1 MFSNGDD
8 ILEEACINKTWSVN
22 GFIDVIR
29 HNVVSLSESIS
40 MFDIDRHK
48 EH

>member
-1 MFSNGDD
+1 MFSNDD
-8 ILEEACINKTWSVN
+8 NILEKAFINKTWSVN
-22 GFIDVIR
+22 GFMDVIR

-48 EH
+48 KH